1 MIAKTRI
8 GLAVIG
14 LSLALG
20 AMAAQD
26 PTATLRPDA
35 LDAPAG
41 TSVRDAQRAAE
52 LAASGHVMS
61 HGTYRQVDAGRDD
74 VPATSPV
81 GDALRG
87 SAPGEQTAPPQSAPD
102 PHAGHRDPH
111 AGHDMAPKPSPS
123 PKENR

>member
-35 LDAPAG
+35 LDAPAA

-52 LAASGHVMS
+52 LAASGHAMA

-74 VPATSPV
+74 VRPASPV
-81 GDALRG
+81 GDGRRG
-87 SAPGEQTAPPQSAPD
+87 SAPAEAATPD
-102 PHAGHRDPH
+102 PHAGHADPH
-111 AGHDMAPKPSPS
+111 AGHQMPAPKPSAS